1 MKKPKP
7 AATPEER
14 EKAFAE
20 LPVPRALARFVV
32 PTVLSQLAFLLLN
45 LADAFFVGQTGDT
58 YQVSAMTITFPVIVM
73 MTCVTTVFATGGN
86 ATIAAVLGK
95 GNRERAKQ
103 AAVFSLYTA
112 LALVVVYAAAIGFLQ
127 EPVFRLLGASDQS
140 IGFCEDYLFWAL
152 IASSVPFTFNQL
164 MAK

>member
-14 EKAFAE
+14 EKAFAT

-58 YQVSAMTITFPVIVM
+58 YQVSAMTITFPVIMM

-86 ATIAAVLGK
+86 ATIVAALGK
-95 GNRERAKQ
+95 G
-103 AAVFSLYTA
+103 FSLHTA